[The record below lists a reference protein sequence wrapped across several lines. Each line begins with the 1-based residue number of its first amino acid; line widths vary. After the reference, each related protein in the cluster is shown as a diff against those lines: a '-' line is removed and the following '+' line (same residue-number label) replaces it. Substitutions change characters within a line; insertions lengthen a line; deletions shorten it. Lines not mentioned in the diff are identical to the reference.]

1 MTMKAIIEAKVHTSL
16 RALLRE
22 TESVRWLHHLTMA
35 RLVARALRNDRHAL
49 IQTGSSQER
58 YCLSYLTPALLWSEP
73 VILVTPQRSHQRLGK
88 SIQWLQEWLET
99 DKPIEIGS
107 HFPDTDNFQGLILTT
122 PQAWLSDRLENQKRF
137 PQHIPTIIDRADELE
152 DWTREQLTISI
163 QPQDWDALMSQY
175 PRQQEEIRDLRVQLT
190 KAIFGHPQN
199 PYCSC
204 LLSAPEQKILQQL
217 FQTLSQDPQW
227 HSHTGVVRDY
237 QVQFQQ
243 PGQMLWASIARD
255 LGQFTLHI
263 APLEVSTALQSIW
276 SQQPVVLIGC
286 PLDRERSAPIYR
298 QKLGLP
304 ELTTLKFAPDRQNEY
319 IRLYLPYR
327 LPMPNTP
334 GFQNALL
341 PQIHTL
347 VRICPSA
354 NQPIVLLIDDVPL
367 KAQIGANIAGEFGS
381 RVQVEKINLPVN
393 GILVTGWEFWIANQD
408 LFPPPQLL
416 VIATLPI
423 PSLENPLVAAQVT
436 ALKSQ
441 RLNWFE
447 SYLLPTALHQLQRAI
462 VPLRESRGVVALL
475 DNRVNFRSYG
485 KKILTA
491 LEPFARINYLDASWF
506 ESSS

>member
-1 MTMKAIIEAKVHTSL
+1 MKAIEATVHTSL

-49 IQTGSSQER
+49 IQTGSSQKR
-58 YCLSYLTPALLWSEP
+58 YCLSYLTPALLWHEP
-73 VILVTPQRSHQRLGK
+73 VILVTPQRSHQKLWK
-88 SIQWLQEWLET
+88 AILWLQEWLET
-99 DKPIEIGS
+99 DKQIEINS
-107 HFPDTDNFQGLILTT
+107 HFPKTDNFRGLLLTT
-122 PQAWLSDRLENQKRF
+122 PEAWLSDRLQPQGRF
-137 PQHIPTIIDRADELE
+137 PQHLPTIIDRADELA
-152 DWTREQLTISI
+152 DWTRQQLTLSI
-163 QPQDWDALMSQY
+163 HPSDWDTLMSQY
-175 PRQQEEIRDLRVQLT
+175 PHHQETIRNIRVQLT
-190 KAIFGHPQN
+190 KAIFAHPQN
-199 PYCSC
+199 PYHSC
-204 LLSAPEQKILQQL
+204 LLSAPEKQLLQQL
-217 FQTLSQDPQW
+217 FHTLSQDPQW
-227 HSHTGVVRDY
+227 HSHSGIIRDY
-237 QVQFQQ
+237 QAQFQQ
-243 PGQMLWASIARD
+243 PEQIFWASLDRD
-255 LGQFTLHI
+255 RGQFTLHL
-263 APLEVSTALQSIW
+263 APVEVSTALKSIW
-276 SQQPVVLIGC
+276 SQQPIVLIGC
-286 PLDRERSAPIYR
+286 PLDRERTAPIYR

-304 ELTTLKFAPDRQNEY
+304 DLTTLQFAPDRQNEY

-327 LPMPNTP
+327 LPLPNTP
-334 GFQNALL
+334 GFHKALL

-347 VRICPSA
+347 VRICPQA

-381 RVQVEKINLPVN
+381 RVQVEKINLPAN

-423 PSLENPLVAAQVT
+423 PSLENPLVAAQVA

-441 RLNWFE
+441 RLNWFD
-447 SYLLPTALHQLQRAI
+447 SYLLPAALHQLQRAI

-485 KKILTA
+485 KKILTS

-506 ESSS
+506 EPQR